1 MRMAR
6 RHWAVALLAALG
18 LHAGLAAAML
28 WHRTDPGATAAGLGG
43 IEIALGPAGGAP
55 GGPQAAPE
63 TSETDELPEAPVQET
78 PEPARPVIKPEPAV
92 LEDVETAA
100 VPAIEKAPSPT
111 PPPPEP
117 LPAPQPIAA
126 PHAPPPPVPA
136 TKVAVAG
143 PEPSTAG
150 ADGEAGTRDSAQAG
164 TSAADASAGGLPGAQ
179 ADYAAVLLAWLERH
193 KKYPR
198 RAQVRRQE
206 GVVLLFVVIDRG
218 GRVLA
223 SRIDESSGHGVL
235 DGAAM
240 AMLERAK
247 PLPPI
252 PSDMPGDRIELVV
265 PVQFFMS

>member
-1 MRMAR
+1 MRMAH

-28 WHRTDPGATAAGLGG
+28 WQRTDPGATAAGLGG

-55 GGPQAAPE
+55 GGQQAAPE
-63 TSETDELPEAPVQET
+63 TSETENLPEAPVQET
-78 PEPARPVIKPEPAV
+78 PEPARPVIEPKPAV
-92 LEDVETAA
+92 LEIVETAA

-117 LPAPQPIAA
+117 PPASQPIAA
-126 PHAPPPPVPA
+126 PHAPPPPVPV

-150 ADGEAGTRDSAQAG
+150 ADGEAGTRDSANAG

>member
-28 WHRTDPGATAAGLGG
+28 WQRTDPGAKAPGLGG

-55 GGPQAAPE
+55 GGQQAAPE
-63 TSETDELPEAPVQET
+63 TSETENLPEAPVQET
-78 PEPARPVIKPEPAV
+78 PEPARPVIEPKPAE
-92 LEDVETAA
+92 LEVVETAA
-100 VPAIEKAPSPT
+100 VSAIEKAPSPT

-126 PHAPPPPVPA
+126 PHAPPPPVPV

-150 ADGEAGTRDSAQAG
+150 ADGEAGTRDSANAG